1 MERWSEFDEIERGVI
16 AAGLMLLRREIRD
29 VGQGIDGV
37 IDAVAAGMLAEVDG
51 TFADDEAPA
60 AA

>member
-1 MERWSEFDEIERGVI
+1 MERWSEFDEIEREVI
-16 AAGLMLLRREIRD
+16 AAGLLLLRREIRD